1 MPARSRLVK
10 FLEHAAR
17 QERDY
22 SYRSKAMASIS
33 VAATGPRWPVDRILR
48 ERLWS
53 RSTQLQPSARVRN
66 AGYEL
71 LATHSKPHY
80 DILLPSATIEAAST
94 LLSLFGAGTTN
105 PFRRRTR

>member
-1 MPARSRLVK
+1 MK

-17 QERDY
+17 QQRDY

-33 VAATGPRWPVDRILR
+33 VAAAGAGWPVERILR
-48 ERLWS
+48 EQLWS
-53 RSTQLQPSARVRN
+53 RSTYASTTVGTVRS

-71 LATHSKPHY
+71 LATHSSPHY
-80 DILLPSATIEAAST
+80 DIVLPSATIEAAST
-94 LLSLFGAGTTN
+94 LLSLFGAGTAN